1 MTRGASVRNEHRLR
15 IGTKRVDG
23 ALVLYDMRD
32 GETLTT
38 IAGRVTPDTLRDAVN
53 ASAAKIAAKEA
64 TDEG

>member
-1 MTRGASVRNEHRLR
+1 MKRDASVQNEHRLR

-53 ASAAKIAAKEA
+53 ASAAKIAAKEVA
-64 TDEG
+64 NAG